1 MEGTNIVK
9 STFGKTSSF
18 FLKLAAIS
26 TAALAVVNVYS
37 FYRNNIWHPK
47 VVINSID
54 YANGVANLTINGKR
68 FVLRGDSLF
77 LIDFDWGIKFGF
89 TFLPDGKRMYDRIEI
104 TKRGMVHEVLR
115 QTETPSTLAFTG
127 FSEENYWND
136 AFNQFPSYT
145 PTDSVKR

>member
-1 MEGTNIVK
+1 MEGTNVVK

>member
-1 MEGTNIVK
+1 MEISPLK
-9 STFGKTSSF
+9 STFSKTSSF

-54 YANGVANLTINGKR
+54 YANGVANLTIDGKK
-68 FVLRGDSLF
+68 FVLRGDSTF
-77 LIDFDWGIKFGF
+77 LINFDWGIRFGF
-89 TFLPDGKRMYDRIEI
+89 TFLPDGKRVYDRIEI
-104 TKRGMVHEVLR
+104 TKRGMVHEVVR
-115 QTETPSTLAFTG
+115 EANSPSSLSFTG
-127 FSEENYWND
+127 FNEQNYWND
-136 AFNQFPSYT
+136 AFNQYSYYG

>member
-1 MEGTNIVK
+1 MEGTSVVK
-9 STFGKTSSF
+9 STFGKTSNF

-26 TAALAVVNVYS
+26 TAVLAVVNAYS

-47 VVINSID
+47 IIVNKVD
-54 YANGVANLTINGKR
+54 YENGVANLTINGKR
-68 FVLRGDSLF
+68 FILRGDSLF

-89 TFLPDGKRMYDRIEI
+89 TYLPSGIRVYDRIEV
-104 TKRGMVHEVLR
+104 TKRGMVHEVIR
-115 QTETPSTLAFTG
+115 QTPSESPLAFTG

-136 AFNQFPSYT
+136 AFNQYSSYT

>member
-1 MEGTNIVK
+1 MEGTSVVK
-9 STFGKTSSF
+9 STFGKTSNF

-26 TAALAVVNVYS
+26 TAVLAVVNAYS

-47 VVINSID
+47 IIVNNVD
-54 YANGVANLTINGKR
+54 YENGIANLTINGKR
-68 FVLRGDSLF
+68 FILRGDSLF

-89 TFLPDGKRMYDRIEI
+89 TYLPSGVRVYDRIEI

-115 QTETPSTLAFTG
+115 QTPSESPLAFTG

-136 AFNQFPSYT
+136 AFNQYNSYT
-145 PTDSVKR
+145 PTDSVKK

>member
-1 MEGTNIVK
+1 MEGQNIVK
-9 STFGKTSSF
+9 STFSKTSSF

-26 TAALAVVNVYS
+26 TAALAVVNIYS

-47 VVINSID
+47 VVVNSID
-54 YANGVANLTINGKR
+54 YENGVAKLTINGKP
-68 FVLRGDSLF
+68 FILRGDSLF

-89 TFLPDGKRMYDRIEI
+89 TYLPSGVRVYDRIEV

-115 QTETPSTLAFTG
+115 QAPSESSLAFTG

-136 AFNQFPSYT
+136 AFNQYNSYT

>member
-1 MEGTNIVK
+1 MEGQNIVK
-9 STFGKTSSF
+9 STFSKTSSF

-26 TAALAVVNVYS
+26 TAALAVVNIYS

-47 VVINSID
+47 VVVNSID
-54 YANGVANLTINGKR
+54 YENGVAKLTINGKP
-68 FVLRGDSLF
+68 FILRGDSLF

-89 TFLPDGKRMYDRIEI
+89 TYLPSGIRVYDRIEI

-115 QTETPSTLAFTG
+115 QTPSESSLAFTG
-127 FSEENYWND
+127 FNEENYWND
-136 AFNQFPSYT
+136 AFNQYNSYT